1 MRPFWDSDRKA
12 LFFCLSAQLQSYS
25 MIVDEVANNKQME
38 RLPIKV
44 LSSPLQSGTISLRL
58 KNGDHNI

>member
-1 MRPFWDSDRKA
+1 
-12 LFFCLSAQLQSYS
+12 
-25 MIVDEVANNKQME
+25 MIVNEVANHKQMK
-38 RLPIKV
+38 RLPIYL